1 MLFRSAGCQALS
13 PNRRLIAVQIA
24 QRPQGSGTLV
34 TCEFTANAFLQ
45 HMVRNFVGTLV
56 AIGRGDLPPG
66 AAAEILARR
75 DRTQAGVTA
84 PPAGLALIEVLY
96 PPHYELP
103 RYADEA

>member
-1 MLFRSAGCQALS
+1 M
-13 PNRRLIAVQIA
+13 AVQIA
-24 QRPQGSGTLV
+24 QRPHGSGVLV

-56 AIGRGDLPPG
+56 AIGHGDRCRPAPPRRCSR
-66 AAAEILARR
+66 AATVRE
-75 DRTQAGVTA
+75 AGVAA
-84 PPAGLALIEVLY
+84 PPAGLALVEVLY